1 MTKMQVV
8 YFSNYSKNTQ
18 RFVEK
23 LNLEAQAIQIPVK
36 WNEDNPTLCTEP
48 YVLIV
53 PTYGGGSNS
62 HAVPRSVVKF
72 LNIKEN
78 REHLK
83 GIIGM
88 GNTNFGN
95 HYCKAAE
102 IIAMKTGAPIIY
114 KVELLGTP
122 DDVNEVKERIK
133 KI

>member
-23 LNLEAQAIQIPVK
+23 LNLEVEAIQIPVK

-53 PTYGGGSNS
+53 PTYGGGSDS

>member
-1 MTKMQVV
+1 MQVV

-23 LNLEAQAIQIPVK
+23 LNLETEAIQIPVK
-36 WNEDNPTLCTEP
+36 WNEDNPTFCTEP

-53 PTYGGGSNS
+53 PTYGGGSES

-102 IIAMKTGAPIIY
+102 IIAIKTGAPIIY
-114 KVELLGTP
+114 KVELLGTL